1 MAEYTGWFPYEPRVL
16 GGPYYM
22 FTKSGNTWES
32 QGLVSN
38 GQPLEGKMYADILQS
53 AISNTTNMS
62 TGGWDASHFGPF
74 GISVVGKPTL
84 TPPDRLLSGP
94 IVKVNNSPFVKR
106 KNDGE
111 IVVSDYKR
119 FQALI
124 KYRNGGAVKDFG
136 EITSFGRDCR
146 SLTSL
151 GFVLDDQVRWDA
163 VRLDSNRAVA
173 GTFQSKYRHQTVTDS
188 LTPYQVGWNDSVIQS
203 FLDGISVP
211 LDDASS
217 AVTETLSE
225 ANAATVD
232 ILTAMAEMPETM
244 KSVIQGCMAVLKL
257 FKDAKKREF
266 SILTKEKR
274 VRYEHEQKISRAN
287 YESRQAW
294 LRARNER
301 ERRIIE
307 KKRQAEVA
315 QLRADLRKTLLSFA
329 DAIASVWLTF
339 RYGILP
345 NVYLVEGLVKSID
358 EMDKKFERW
367 RKLKRVNIE
376 LPTVSGWKLSTGT
389 VSAEVRC
396 MIKRKFENK
405 TKLSGLLRQYSANA
419 FLTAWEL
426 IPLSFVIDWFV
437 NIGNMLSSTLG
448 NNQFDYVEA
457 ATISLKVEN
466 ASFGYTH
473 ESGASVSVQLQGYQ
487 RNVIDPRD
495 YCRFEFA
502 PDVSGDRTYDAI
514 ALSWSIAVSKLFN
527 KS

>member
-1 MAEYTGWFPYEPRVL
+1 MAEYTGWFPYEPQVL
-16 GGPYYM
+16 GGPYYR
-22 FTKSGNTWES
+22 FTK
-32 QGLVSN
+32 QGDRWKRLGSIPN
-38 GQPLEGKMYADILQS
+38 GEPLAGEMYADIIQS
-53 AISNTTNMS
+53 AISNTSNMS
-62 TGGWDASHFGPF
+62 TARFDPRHFGPF
-74 GISVVGKPTL
+74 GIKVKGVPTP
-84 TPPDRLLSGP
+84 TPPDRVLTGP
-94 IVKVNNSPFVKR
+94 IVKVNNKPFVKR

-124 KYRNGGAVKDFG
+124 KYRNGGSVKNFG
-136 EITSFGRDCR
+136 EIASFGRDCR

-151 GFVLDDQVRWDA
+151 GFVYEDNARYDA
-163 VRLDSNRAVA
+163 VRKNSNQAIA
-173 GTFQSKYRHQTVTDS
+173 GTFQSKYRHQTVTDD
-188 LTPYQVGWNDSVIQS
+188 LTPYQLGWDDSVIQS

-211 LDDASS
+211 EGESS
-217 AVTETLSE
+217 SMVTETLSE

-257 FKDAKKREF
+257 FRDAKKREF

-274 VRYEHEQKISRAN
+274 VRYEHELKIHRVN

-294 LRARNER
+294 LKARNDR

-307 KKRQAEVA
+307 KKRQASVA
-315 QLRADLRKTLLSFA
+315 QLRADLRKTLKSFA
-329 DAIASVWLTF
+329 DAVASVWLTF

-358 EMDKKFERW
+358 EMEKKFERW
-367 RKLKRVNIE
+367 RKLLRVDIE
-376 LPTVSGWKLSTGT
+376 LPKVSGWDISVDT
-389 VSAEVRC
+389 VSAELRC
-396 MIKRKFENK
+396 MIKRKFENR
-405 TKLSGLLRQYSANA
+405 TNLSGLLRQYSANA

-437 NIGNMLSSTLG
+437 NIGNVLSSSLG

-457 ATISLKVEN
+457 ATLSLKMDGVLFN
-466 ASFGYTH
+466 YNH
-473 ESGASVSVQLQGYQ
+473 ESGASVSVEVRGYQ
-487 RNVIDPRD
+487 RNVINPRD
-495 YCRFEFA
+495 FCRFEFA
-502 PDVSGDRTYDAI
+502 PDVSGYRTYDAI
-514 ALSWSIAVSKLFN
+514 ALSWNLAVSKLLN

>member
-16 GGPYYM
+16 GGPYYR
-22 FTKSGNTWES
+22 FTKSGDSWKS
-32 QGLVSN
+32 LGPISN
-38 GQPLEGKMYADILQS
+38 GQPLAGEMYADIIQS

-62 TGGWDASHFGPF
+62 TGGWNAWHFGPF
-74 GISVVGKPTL
+74 GVTVKGKPTP
-84 TPPDRLLSGP
+84 TPPDRVLSGP
-94 IVKVNNSPFVKR
+94 IVKVNNKPFVKR

-111 IVVSDYKR
+111 IVVSNYKR

-124 KYRNGGAVKDFG
+124 SYRNGGLVKKFG
-136 EITSFGRDCR
+136 EIATFGRDCR
-146 SLTSL
+146 SLTAL
-151 GFVLDDQVRWDA
+151 GFIQDEKVRWDA
-163 VRLDSNRAVA
+163 VRKNSNQAVA
-173 GTFQSKYRHQTVTDS
+173 GAFQSKYRHQTVTDD
-188 LTPYQVGWNDSVIQS
+188 LTPYQLGWDDSVIQS

-211 LDDASS
+211 DDESS
-217 AVTETLSE
+217 SVVTETLSE

-257 FKDAKKREF
+257 FRDAKKREF

-274 VRYEHEQKISRAN
+274 VRYEHELRIHRVN
-287 YESRQAW
+287 YESRQQW
-294 LRARNER
+294 LKARNER

-307 KKRQAEVA
+307 KKRQASVA
-315 QLRADLRKTLLSFA
+315 QLRADLRKTLQSFA
-329 DAIASVWLTF
+329 DAVASVWLTF

-358 EMDKKFERW
+358 EMEKRFERW
-367 RKLKRVNIE
+367 RKLIRVDIE
-376 LPTVSGWKLSTGT
+376 VPQVSGWNASVET
-389 VSAEVRC
+389 VSAELRC
-396 MIKRKFENK
+396 MIKRKFENS

-437 NIGNMLSSTLG
+437 NIGNVLSSSLG
-448 NNQFDYVEA
+448 NNQFDYIEA
-457 ATISLKVEN
+457 ATLSLKIDG
-466 ASFGYTH
+466 ASFNYTH
-473 ESGASVSVQLQGYQ
+473 ESGASVSVEVKGYQ
-487 RNVIDPRD
+487 RNVINPRD

-502 PDVSGDRTYDAI
+502 PDVSGYRTYDAI
-514 ALSWSIAVSKLFN
+514 ALSWNLAVSKLFS